1 MAAFKGL
8 KIGQDPITIKHW
20 PQILK
25 ATIVRDHDRMLFEE
39 VGVVGWGGNSGFH
52 AVNLAAQ
59 FGAKKILL
67 VGIDFTVAYGRH
79 WFGSHA
85 YRQNSPSKH
94 NVKRWQKVM
103 DASAQVL
110 AGRGI
115 RVINCSPIST
125 LQAYEKMTFEEA
137 LEC

>member
-1 MAAFKGL
+1 VHHHGVAAFKGL

-67 VGIDFTVAYGRH
+67 VGIDFTVAYG
-79 WFGSHA
+79 
-85 YRQNSPSKH
+85 
-94 NVKRWQKVM
+94 
-103 DASAQVL
+103 ASLV
-110 AGRGI
+110 RI
-115 RVINCSPIST
+115 TC
-125 LQAYEKMTFEEA
+125 LQAEQSQQAQRQAMAEGDGRVSSGA
-137 LEC
+137 RGARHQGDQLQPDLHPSGL